1 MTRHADWERL
11 LGEYVASMSTVV
23 FNHGTNDCALFAAGA
38 VLAMTGSDPA
48 KAFRGR
54 YRSQAGAV
62 RALRQIG
69 DGDLESTI
77 DGMFERKPSAFAQ
90 RGDLIWNGEA
100 VGVCAGG
107 FAWFVGVDPE
117 KEGLVRIPRADWQG
131 AWSV

>member
-1 MTRHADWERL
+1 MMRHPDWERL
-11 LGEYVASMSTVV
+11 LGEYIASKSAVV
-23 FNHGTNDCALFAAGA
+23 FEHGTNDCALFAAGA
-38 VLAMTGSDPA
+38 VLAMTGDDPA

-69 DGDLESTI
+69 AGDLESTI
-77 DGMFERKPSAFAQ
+77 DGMFEGKPPAFAQ

-100 VGVCAGG
+100 VGVCAGA